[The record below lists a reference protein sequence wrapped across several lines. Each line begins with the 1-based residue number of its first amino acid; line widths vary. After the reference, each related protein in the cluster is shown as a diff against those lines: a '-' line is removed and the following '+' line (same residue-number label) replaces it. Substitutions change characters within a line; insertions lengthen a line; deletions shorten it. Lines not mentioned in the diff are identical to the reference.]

1 MGCSSRILVPVALV
15 SHAHHQQNMKAFGVL
30 VFVGLVALINAQST
44 TRVPLENIDA
54 AKRCNC
60 SAKQTENAEKIID
73 FMQDKRMA
81 DWIVIKPL
89 YCKPATPLAG
99 NKVYC

>member
-1 MGCSSRILVPVALV
+1 MRHVVDRSFVVGGGGSDLMPAILT
-15 SHAHHQQNMKAFGVL
+15 GTCDC
-30 VFVGLVALINAQST
+30 QS
-44 TRVPLENIDA
+44 NDA